1 MGLLGAGL
9 GTVAR
14 QQAQA
19 VPAQVLRPPAA
30 LGEAD
35 FLGACVRCGL
45 CVDAC
50 PYDTLKLARLLD
62 PVTTGTPY
70 FEARAVPCEMCDDIP
85 CVVACPSG
93 ALDQQD
99 QKPFR

>member
-1 MGLLGAGL
+1 MSRSRRQFLADLAKGACSVGLLGVGL
-9 GTVAR
+9 GSVAR
-14 QQAQA
+14 QQVQA
-19 VPAQVLRPPAA
+19 VPAQALRPPAA

-45 CVDAC
+45 CVEAC

-70 FEARAVPCEMCDDIP
+70 FEARSVRWIR
-85 CVVACPSG
+85 G
-93 ALDQQD
+93 
-99 QKPFR
+99 